1 MSRASSRDNSTNFS
15 LFPFIA
21 VLLCVMG
28 GLVVVLVSMSQIARD
43 RRDAA
48 FKQAV
53 VDDPS
58 IEQRK
63 QQLTKISQMRAQ
75 AEEQNA
81 ALSQTLNEGQQRL
94 RLVEDHISR
103 LHQHLQTLKISLAEL
118 QALRSEHYDDR
129 GQAERELRRLRELI
143 EQTKAEIAELESER
157 SNAKKSFSII
167 PYKGPNG
174 TLRRPLYI
182 ECLKDKVVLQPEG
195 VVLEPAD
202 FAPPIG
208 VGNPLAAVLRAAKQY
223 YAEADNAGA
232 YDPEV
237 EPYPLLIVRP
247 EGIAGYYQ
255 VREAIRAW
263 DSDFGYELVGD
274 DWTLAYPNP
283 NPELAAL
290 EQQALD
296 TARDRRLMLAEAMP
310 RAYGGGSRFSGRE
323 GGTGGGS
330 TEGSGEGGSGGES
343 QPYDDDLLGE
353 GESTPGPNGSM
364 APSFF
369 EGGGGVAEEDPLS
382 FASAGGGSGG
392 SEGGTGG
399 GADRDRYGETSEGSP
414 QPAGQPNAAGQ
425 QGQPNRFAQAGAPG
439 GATGGEASS
448 PGGDAGQP
456 AAGPG
461 GSTVPS
467 PGGKA
472 GAPVAGGATAQGGG
486 ASYGPPS
493 ERTGG
498 VLRKDEKPR
507 SVVSIRRPLRIFV
520 ESDKLTLTP
529 EEGPKRQ
536 IASGQGDLRQI
547 GEALRAEVAS
557 WGPAGEGMRWMPVV
571 KVTAAPGGTER
582 ADRLVRELRRLGVDA
597 TVDGET
603 HPLRPNTAVGPT
615 PEGAGVTR

>member
-1 MSRASSRDNSTNFS
+1 MSRASSRDNSTTFS

-48 FKQAV
+48 NQQAAAA
-53 VDDPS
+53 DPN

-63 QQLTKISQMRAQ
+63 QQLTKISQVRAQ
-75 AEEQNA
+75 AEEKNA
-81 ALSQTLNEGQQRL
+81 ALAKTLTEGQERL
-94 RLVEDHISR
+94 RLVEDHIAR

-129 GQAERELRRLRELI
+129 GQAQRELQRLRELI

-157 SNAKKSFSII
+157 QDTKKSFSII

-182 ECLKDKVVLQPEG
+182 ECLKDRVVLQPEG
-195 VVLEPAD
+195 VVLSPTD

-223 YAEADNAGA
+223 YSQAENAGA
-232 YDPEV
+232 YDPEI
-237 EPYPLLIVRP
+237 EPYPLMIVRP

-283 NPELAAL
+283 NPELATL

-296 TARDRRLMLAEAMP
+296 TARTRRLVLAQAMP
-310 RAYGGGSRFSGRE
+310 RAYGGGLGFSGR
-323 GGTGGGS
+323 GGGAEAGS
-330 TEGSGEGGSGGES
+330 AEGSTYGGSGDGS
-343 QPYDDDLLGE
+343 QPYDGDLLGA
-353 GESTPGPNGSM
+353 GESSAGPNGSS
-364 APSFF
+364 PSSFF
-369 EGGGGVAEEDPLS
+369 EGGAGAAGSAEQDPLGL
-382 FASAGGGSGG
+382 ASAGGGGG
-392 SEGGTGG
+392 SGG
-399 GADRDRYGETSEGSP
+399 GASGDRYGESAEGSAEGTGK
-414 QPAGQPNAAGQ
+414 QNASGQPDLFANAGAQEGVAGGQGARAGGAAGQ
-425 QGQPNRFAQAGAPG
+425 SDAGA
-439 GATGGEASS
+439 
-448 PGGDAGQP
+448 
-456 AAGPG
+456 G
-461 GSTVPS
+461 GSSVPS
-467 PGGKA
+467 PGSA
-472 GAPVAGGATAQGGG
+472 VGAPVAGGATAQGGG
-486 ASYGPPS
+486 ASYGPPT
-493 ERTGG
+493 ERAGS
-498 VLRKDEKPR
+498 VLRNDEKPR

-520 ESDKLTLTP
+520 EADRLTLSP

-536 IASGQGDLRQI
+536 IESSQGELRQI
-547 GEALRAEVAS
+547 ADALRAEVAS

-571 KVTAAPGGTER
+571 KVTAAPGGVER

-597 TVDGET
+597 TVDGAAI
-603 HPLRPNTAVGPT
+603 PLRPNTAVGPT
-615 PEGAGVTR
+615 PEAAGVTR